1 MEAFIET
8 ETTCWGQQQPFFFKK
23 EEKGMTL
30 HYSSAEQ
37 SSDERKY
44 LTWVQMKLK
53 PDFKKMLKK
62 LGCLPITNL
71 EEIVEIQL
79 DNVDLEG
86 ELEFEKYLKKESAHA
101 DMLEVKHQIEKK
113 KQSSYSDHPDFQ
125 KYLAERNSMPGN
137 RLSIRNGKQSIRHRQ
152 GAISQA
158 IDEQVVTLQENNTLK
173 EEVSA
178 MQSELQ
184 ELR

>member
-1 MEAFIET
+1 MQVYNDPNPLNEDKWHLVALPDFHEETFPFVACSGTRSINLINVNTDYMEAFIET

-101 DMLEVKHQIEKK
+101 DMLEVKQQIKKK
-113 KQSSYSDHPDFQ
+113 KQSSYSDHPDF
-125 KYLAERNSMPGN
+125 
-137 RLSIRNGKQSIRHRQ
+137 
-152 GAISQA
+152 
-158 IDEQVVTLQENNTLK
+158 
-173 EEVSA
+173 
-178 MQSELQ
+178 
-184 ELR
+184 